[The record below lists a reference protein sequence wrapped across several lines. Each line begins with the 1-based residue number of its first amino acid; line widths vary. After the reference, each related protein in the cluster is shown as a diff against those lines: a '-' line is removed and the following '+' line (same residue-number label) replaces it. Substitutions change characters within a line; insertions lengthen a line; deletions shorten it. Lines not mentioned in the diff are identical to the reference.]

1 MRVKTLVGLRAGEVI
16 DLPPL
21 SALAMLADGRAVAPD
36 SVPVTT
42 AAIEARSDRG
52 MPQGKRRAVR

>member
-1 MRVKTLVGLRAGEVI
+1 MLVRTLVGLRAGEVI

-42 AAIEARSDRG
+42 AAVEARSDRG
-52 MPQGKRRAVR
+52 MPKGKARAQR

>member
-1 MRVKTLVGLRAGEVI
+1 MLVRTLVGLRAGEVV

-36 SVPVTT
+36 DVPVTT
-42 AAIEARSDRG
+42 ATVVGRTDRG
-52 MPQGKRRAVR
+52 MPKGKQRATR